1 MRTFL
6 KVVLGCL
13 VALFLFVVFW
23 VFLFSALVASADE
36 KITVADNS
44 VLYLK
49 LDGPIKE
56 RTPDSPFDPSEI
68 FGGPSPISLVGMM
81 ESIQHAKEDDNIK
94 GIYIEPGLFT
104 GGYGHMKEIRDALID
119 FKESGKFVVAYSEL
133 FTEGSYYLCS
143 AADEVYIMPEG
154 FFEFN
159 GLSSEV
165 TFIKGTLEKLKVKPE
180 IFRVGEYK
188 GAVEMFLRDDLSAE
202 NREQIESYLNSLYD
216 TYLKEVS
223 ASRGIDLNEL
233 RTISDSMLV
242 RDNKDAVDMKLLT
255 AQAYSSE
262 VSNIIKSKAGI
273 DEDDE
278 LELIEFDDYRSSFK
292 LKGDFG
298 TRIAVIVADGD
309 IVSGESSENMVGSFT
324 IAEELR
330 KAREND
336 RVKAVVL
343 RINSPGGSALASDVM
358 WNEVRLTA
366 EQKPVIASMS
376 NVAASGGYY
385 MAMAADTILA
395 QPNTITGSIGI
406 FLLRFNAEGL
416 LNEHLGVTTD
426 VVNTGKYSDILTMSR
441 PLSEGEREIIQKQV
455 NQGYETFITK
465 AAKGRNM
472 NIERMKS
479 LAGGRVWSGTEA
491 LERGLVDKLGGL
503 QDAIATAANS
513 AGLEEGDYS
522 VRYYPE
528 EKDFF
533 EKLSEGFNSKAEQR
547 IAEDQ
552 LGEYYQYLKLMNK
565 LNSYQGMQARMPF
578 EMRIK

>member
-1 MRTFL
+1 MKTFF

-13 VALFLFVVFW
+13 VALFVFVLFW
-23 VFLFSALVASADE
+23 VFLFSALVAGAEE
-36 KITVADNS
+36 KVTVADNS

-49 LDGPIKE
+49 LNGPIKE
-56 RTPDSPFDPSEI
+56 RVAEMPFDAGDL
-68 FGGPSPISLVGMM
+68 FGGPTPVSLVSTL
-81 ESIQHAKEDDNIK
+81 ESIEYAQEDDNIK
-94 GIYIEPGLFT
+94 GIYIEPGLFSA
-104 GGYGHMKEIRDALID
+104 GYGHMKEIRDALID
-119 FKESGKFVVAYSEL
+119 FKESGKFIVAYSEL
-133 FTEGSYYLCS
+133 YTEGSYYLS
-143 AADEVYIMPEG
+143 SVADEIYLMPQG
-154 FFEFN
+154 FFELN

-188 GAVEMFLRDDLSAE
+188 GAVETFLRDDLSAE

-216 TYLKEVS
+216 TYLEEVS
-223 ASRGIDLNEL
+223 ASRGIDVNEL
-233 RTISDSMLV
+233 RSISDSMLV

-262 VSNIIKSKAGI
+262 VQDILKERSGT
-273 DEDDE
+273 DLDDD
-278 LELIEFDDYRSSFK
+278 LELIEVKDYRSSFK
-292 LKGDFG
+292 LKGDYG

-309 IVSGESSENMVGSFT
+309 IVSGESTDNMVGSFT

-336 RVKAVVL
+336 KVKAVVI

-358 WNEVRLTA
+358 WNEIRLTA
-366 EQKPVIASMS
+366 EEKPVIASMS

-385 MAMAADTILA
+385 MAMAADTIMA

-406 FLLRFNAEGL
+406 FLLRFNAQGM

-455 NQGYETFITK
+455 DEGYRTFITK
-465 AAKGRNM
+465 AAQGRDM
-472 NIERMKS
+472 NLDRMKA

-503 QDAIATAANS
+503 NDAIATAASS
-513 AGLEEGDYS
+513 AGLEDGDYS

-533 EKLSEGFNSKAEQR
+533 EKIAEGFNSKAEQR
-547 IAEDQ
+547 IAEEQ

-578 EMRIK
+578 EMEIK

>member
-1 MRTFL
+1 MKTFF

-13 VALFLFVVFW
+13 VALFVFVLFW
-23 VFLFSALVASADE
+23 VFLFSALVAGAEE
-36 KITVADNS
+36 KVTVADNS

-49 LDGPIKE
+49 LNGPIKE
-56 RTPDSPFDPSEI
+56 RVAEMPFDAGDL
-68 FGGPSPISLVGMM
+68 FGGPTPVSLVSTL
-81 ESIQHAKEDDNIK
+81 ESIEYAKEDDNIK
-94 GIYIEPGLFT
+94 GIYIEPGLFSA
-104 GGYGHMKEIRDALID
+104 GYGHMKEIRDALID
-119 FKESGKFVVAYSEL
+119 FKESGKFIVAYSEL
-133 FTEGSYYLCS
+133 YTEGSYYLS
-143 AADEVYIMPEG
+143 SVADEIYLMPQG
-154 FFEFN
+154 FFELN

-188 GAVEMFLRDDLSAE
+188 GAVETFLRDDLSAE

-216 TYLKEVS
+216 TYLEEVS
-223 ASRGIDLNEL
+223 ASRGIDVNEL
-233 RTISDSMLV
+233 RSISDSMLV

-262 VSNIIKSKAGI
+262 VQDILKERSGT
-273 DEDDE
+273 DLDDD
-278 LELIEFDDYRSSFK
+278 LELIEVKDYRSSFK
-292 LKGDFG
+292 LKGDYG

-309 IVSGESSENMVGSFT
+309 IVSGESTDNMVGSFT

-336 RVKAVVL
+336 KVKAVVI

-358 WNEVRLTA
+358 WNEIRLTA
-366 EQKPVIASMS
+366 EEKPVIASMS

-385 MAMAADTILA
+385 MAMAADTIMA

-406 FLLRFNAEGL
+406 FLLRFNAQGM

-455 NQGYETFITK
+455 DEGYRTFITK
-465 AAKGRNM
+465 AAQGRDM
-472 NIERMKS
+472 NLDRMKA

-503 QDAIATAANS
+503 NDAIATAASS
-513 AGLEEGDYS
+513 AGLEDGDYS

-533 EKLSEGFNSKAEQR
+533 EKIAEGFNSKAEQR
-547 IAEDQ
+547 IAEEQ

-578 EMRIK
+578 EMEIK